1 MNRFFSQISMAFNL
15 LIRHFFVNLILIVL
29 LCISVLFSNFAIIE
43 VKSIPDNYDIVFSLP
58 SHTTVLYMVSYDV
71 TKYKGNNF
79 LDLSEIN
86 SFYSVG
92 KVRYGPVN
100 DNSRM
105 YFYSKALIDNLA
117 IPLSE
122 GNWNCSVKTIRG
134 TNYYPI
140 IISKETSQYQYGKTA
155 VIRFQNGTYIN
166 VYVCG
171 VLSSSQKFVNLTMS
185 TNSANSDH
193 LIKECNPDTVTF
205 FGIDELYP
213 NFAKDITYECDTRFI
228 FFEDNITSE
237 QFNRNY
243 NIIKNQGYAYTYE
256 QLLNNSQYHIKQ
268 GYTYYIPL
276 LICLL
281 LLCTIGIVSFT
292 VLSIKNNQYYYS
304 CFLLCGG
311 RKKDCVNLSL
321 INVLL
326 IILISFLITF
336 FITNLLVQTGA
347 LSGWYKI
354 TLLNVVCTLI
364 IYLFNLFVSWVIT
377 KLALKNKTVLQLL
390 KVEV

>member
-1 MNRFFSQISMAFNL
+1 
-15 LIRHFFVNLILIVL
+15 
-29 LCISVLFSNFAIIE
+29 
-43 VKSIPDNYDIVFSLP
+43 
-58 SHTTVLYMVSYDV
+58 
-71 TKYKGNNF
+71 
-79 LDLSEIN
+79 
-86 SFYSVG
+86 
-92 KVRYGPVN
+92 
-100 DNSRM
+100 
-105 YFYSKALIDNLA
+105 
-117 IPLSE
+117 
-122 GNWNCSVKTIRG
+122 
-134 TNYYPI
+134 
-140 IISKETSQYQYGKTA
+140 
-155 VIRFQNGTYIN
+155 
-166 VYVCG
+166 
-171 VLSSSQKFVNLTMS
+171 MS